1 MTITLVTLLVAAQAV
16 AVPDTLDVHDTR
28 TAIERPLSRGQE
40 HRYRLTL
47 AANECVSLIVEQH
60 DLDVIAQVFDADAD
74 NGNGSD
80 SGSGH
85 DRGAIAQFQD
95 DITTHGAEHIDIVS
109 NADRITTYTLVIKP
123 ATASGAGSYT
133 LRMAG
138 TRSATRDDRDL
149 FDVRTLRTAAAHLN
163 DTGKLADARSLLE
176 RALAIVERV
185 PGRDDGAIAPVAIQL
200 GNVYLDTPDN
210 AHAESMYERA
220 LQILDRDHPA
230 AGWAQ
235 CRLAVVYERA
245 GDRAKAE
252 ALLNRGLTISE
263 RALGPDHPQVVRC
276 LVTLGNLHLDAG
288 DHEKAAA
295 IERRA
300 IASLETLGETDGF
313 LYADLLNNL
322 GQIALDKASYDEA
335 ETLFT
340 RSMHIGESH
349 EGPDSYYVANALQ
362 NLGIVARERKDY
374 TTAEQRYQRALAIR
388 ERIVGPEHADVASTL
403 NNLANIYQLHGET
416 AKSLET
422 HFRALRIREK
432 TVGPYHRGTLV
443 SLGNIARTYA
453 ATGDMANA
461 IAFQRRA
468 DAVIE
473 TQLGLNL
480 ALGAERQ
487 KLAFVEALAERTD
500 RTISLNLDLAPH
512 DPDTTALAL
521 LVLLQ
526 RKGRVLDAMSDTF
539 ATLRQ
544 RVDDPQDRDLLER
557 WNRTTM
563 RLAQLALNG
572 QGRGEATIAQLEDEK
587 EQLEAQLGARSA
599 EFRARAQP
607 VTLDA
612 VQTAMPEHSVLV
624 EFAVF
629 RPFDPKADRNSDAY
643 AAPHYAAYVLDKQGA
658 PHGVDLGPA
667 SVIDDGIEAL
677 RRALRDPARRDVK
690 VHARALHERVMR
702 PLRAW
707 LGGADISRL
716 FISADGR
723 LNLVPF
729 DALVDERGRYL
740 VATVAI
746 TSLTS
751 GRDLLRLQLP
761 RTNANAPVI
770 IANPSFGEF
779 SMTRDLGRLVGTEQ
793 EARAIKSLFPD
804 ATMLTGADATK
815 AAVERLVAP
824 RMLHIASHGFF
835 ARESRVSHDHD
846 DQHERHDQLLDNPM
860 LRSGL
865 VLAGVQDAGTLT
877 AMEAAGLNLW
887 GTKLVTLSACDTG
900 VGDVRNG
907 EGVYGL
913 RRAFVI
919 AGAETLVMSLWPVS
933 DYVTRKTMTA
943 YYTGLRDGLGRGDAL
958 RRAKLAM
965 LKGTAGRHPFR
976 HPYYWASF
984 IQAGQWASLDGRH

>member
-16 AVPDTLDVHDTR
+16 AVPDTLDVHDT

-60 DLDVIAQVFDADAD
+60 DLDVIAQVFDADAG
-74 NGNGSD
+74 NGNASGSD
-80 SGSGH
+80 
-85 DRGAIAQFQD
+85 RRVIAQFQD

-109 NADRITTYTLVIKP
+109 NADRRATYTLVIKP
-123 ATASGAGSYT
+123 ALASGAGSYT
-133 LRMAG
+133 LRIAG
-138 TRSATRDDRDL
+138 TRAATRDDRDL

-176 RALAIVERV
+176 RALAIIERV
-185 PGRDDGAIAPVAIQL
+185 RGRDDGAIAPVAIQL

-245 GDRAKAE
+245 GERAKAE
-252 ALLNRGLTISE
+252 ALLDRGLTISE

-276 LVTLGNLHLDAG
+276 LVTLGNLRLDVG
-288 DHEKAAA
+288 DQQQAEA

-300 IASLETLGETDGF
+300 IASLEILGETDGF

-322 GQIALDKASYDEA
+322 GQIALDQAKYDEA
-335 ETLFT
+335 ESLFT
-340 RSMHIGESH
+340 RSMHIGESRD
-349 EGPDSYYVANALQ
+349 GPDSYYVANALQ

-374 TTAEQRYQRALAIR
+374 ATAEQRYQRALAIR
-388 ERIVGPEHADVASTL
+388 EQIVGPEHADVASTL
-403 NNLANIYQLHGET
+403 NNLANIYQLHGDT

-422 HFRALRIREK
+422 HLRALRIREK

-453 ATGDMANA
+453 AIGEMANA

-487 KLAFVEALAERTD
+487 KLAFIDALSERTD

-512 DPDTTALAL
+512 DPDATALAL

-544 RVDDPQDRDLLER
+544 RVDDPQDRDLLDR
-557 WNRTTM
+557 WNKTTM

-572 QGRGEATIAQLEDEK
+572 QGRGEATIAQLEH
-587 EQLEAQLGARSA
+587 EQAQLGARSA
-599 EFRARAQP
+599 EFRARSQP

-612 VQTAMPEHSVLV
+612 VQTAMPEHGVLV

-629 RPFDPKADRNSDAY
+629 RPFDPKAERNSDAY
-643 AAPHYAAYVLDKQGA
+643 AAPHYAAYVLDKQGL

-667 SVIDDGIEAL
+667 SVIDDRIEAL

-690 VHARALHERVMR
+690 VRARALHERVMQ

-707 LGGADISRL
+707 LGGADLSRL
-716 FISADGR
+716 FISPDGR

-740 VATVAI
+740 VETVAI
-746 TSLTS
+746 SSLTS
-751 GRDLLRLQLP
+751 GRDLLRLRLP
-761 RTNANAPVI
+761 RTSAAAPVI
-770 IANPSFGEF
+770 IANPSFGE
-779 SMTRDLGRLVGTEQ
+779 SSRTRALGRLVGTEQ

-804 ATMLTGADATK
+804 ATILTGSDATK

-824 RMLHIASHGFF
+824 RILHIASHGFF
-835 ARESRVSHDHD
+835 APESRVSHDHHD
-846 DQHERHDQLLDNPM
+846 EHDQDMDNPM

-865 VLAGVQDAGTLT
+865 VLAGTQDDGTLT

-984 IQAGQWASLDGRH
+984 IQAGEWASLDGRH